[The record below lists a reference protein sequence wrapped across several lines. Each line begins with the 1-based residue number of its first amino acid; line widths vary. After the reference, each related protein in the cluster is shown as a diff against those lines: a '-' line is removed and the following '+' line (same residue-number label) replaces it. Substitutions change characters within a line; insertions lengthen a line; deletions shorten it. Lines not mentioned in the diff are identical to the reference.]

1 MISSAHKIGIER
13 LKDEIIN
20 SVETESYNS
29 NKNNEFE
36 SEFSVALV
44 GKTNCGKST
53 LINSLKGEYVSL
65 TGNMPHLTRDSVE
78 TQVKKKK
85 KIFRVIDTAGLVNL

>member
-53 LINSLKGEYVSL
+53 LINSLKGEYVSI

-85 KIFRVIDTAGLVNL
+85 KFLELSIQLVLVKI

>member
-36 SEFSVALV
+36 SEFS
-44 GKTNCGKST
+44 GSFGWKK
-53 LINSLKGEYVSL
+53 LI
-65 TGNMPHLTRDSVE
+65 VE
-78 TQVKKKK
+78 SQ
-85 KIFRVIDTAGLVNL
+85 LL